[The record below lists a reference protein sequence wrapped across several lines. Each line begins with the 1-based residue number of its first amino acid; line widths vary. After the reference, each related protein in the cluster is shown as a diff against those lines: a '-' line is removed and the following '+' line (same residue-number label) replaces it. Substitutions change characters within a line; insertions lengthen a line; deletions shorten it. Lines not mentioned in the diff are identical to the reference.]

1 MSPHGEKH
9 FRYSRYT
16 SVGQYFSVT
25 GNIVHYDFVSD
36 LLDLDLGKRSQ
47 KTCKS

>member
-36 LLDLDLGKRSQ
+36 LLDLDLGKSSQ